1 MTHHYNPRV
10 TRALLAFLQDES
22 TRAALDAATAEIVIR
37 VEQDAALPANPVDF
51 LVARQPALIVLDLT
65 IEHWKDFVLAVKTN
79 PATRKLPI
87 LAIAPAQDAV
97 LTLAAKQAGCDVV
110 MDANAFIADPADAI
124 TKNVR
129 ADERAELLRQAQL
142 PLPEMARHAIEQF
155 NAREFFEQHETF
167 EHLWRQE
174 QGPVRQMYQ
183 GMLQVGVAYLQIQ
196 RGNYA
201 GARKLFQRAWQYLN
215 VLPDVCQGVD
225 IAQFKIDARA
235 AQDELERLGPARIAE
250 FPTALFKPVRFAT

>member
-1 MTHHYNPRV
+1 M
-10 TRALLAFLQDES
+10 
-22 TRAALDAATAEIVIR
+22 
-37 VEQDAALPANPVDF
+37 LPADPVDF

-65 IEHWKDFVLAVKTN
+65 VDAWRRFVLAAKSN

-87 LAIAPAQDAV
+87 LAIAPAHDSA
-97 LTLAAKQAGCDVV
+97 LMMAAKQAGCDVV
-110 MDANAFIADPADAI
+110 IAASAFAEDAAGAI
-124 TKNVR
+124 NKHAHN
-129 ADERAELLRQAQL
+129 DDSEELLRQAQL
-142 PLPEMARHAIEQF
+142 PLPEMAQRAIEQF
-155 NAREFFEQHETF
+155 NQREFFEQHETF

-215 VLPDVCQGVD
+215 VLPDACQGVD
-225 IAQFKIDARA
+225 IAQFKADARA
-235 AQDELERLGPARIAE
+235 AQGELEKLGPARIAD
-250 FPTALFKPVRFAT
+250 FPDALFKPVRFANPSAQA